1 MTDEPRE
8 PDEVL
13 DALGRAFRE
22 LPAPAPARELGA
34 EDEATRRAVAWMA
47 EAWQAQSPASSAPP
61 AAIFARSARPVLR
74 RVRPLWR
81 PLAAAAAVLL
91 LLGGGLL
98 LAERLGQPRAATRP
112 EPTVAHA
119 PPIDIPA
126 PQVPAPE
133 PAPPDITPPA
143 TSASGVVAVAEDH
156 LELRSGPVRMLLFL
170 KPTTSNSENLR

>member
-8 PDEVL
+8 PDDVL
-13 DALGRAFRE
+13 DALARAFRE
-22 LPAPAPARELGA
+22 LPAPAPARELGD

-47 EAWQAQSPASSAPP
+47 AAFSAQSPASSAPP
-61 AAIFARSARPVLR
+61 AAILARSTRPVLR
-74 RVRPLWR
+74 RVRPTWR

-98 LAERLGQPRAATRP
+98 LAERVLQPRAATRT
-112 EPTVAHA
+112 EPPVAYA

-133 PAPPDITPPA
+133 PAPPDITPPVA
-143 TSASGVVAVAEDH
+143 SASGVVAVADDH

-170 KPTTSNSENLR
+170 KPPTTNPEKLR